1 MVILLYFTQTTHL
14 VVNNADKSAE
24 SYKGRM
30 AQKYGIPI
38 VSTSFVDVSVE
49 RGELVEPD
57 NYLAVG
63 KTAAE
68 QFQTGKIIG
77 TAICLAILYMSF
89 CVCVCVCVRVCV
101 YAVCTVPCMYGI
113 FALASTSLHNYI
125 CT

>member
-1 MVILLYFTQTTHL
+1 MNIDMYAFLCCFQTTHL
-14 VVNNADKSAE
+14 VVNNADKSAD

-38 VSTSFVDVSVE
+38 VSASFVDVSVE

-57 NYLAVG
+57 DFLAVG

-77 TAICLAILYMSF
+77 TVLCIVY
-89 CVCVCVCVRVCV
+89 VCIV
-101 YAVCTVPCMYGI
+101 
-113 FALASTSLHNYI
+113 
-125 CT
+125 

>member
-1 MVILLYFTQTTHL
+1 MI
-14 VVNNADKSAE
+14 NNADKSAE

-57 NYLAVG
+57 GYLAVG

-77 TAICLAILYMSF
+77 TVYKSL
-89 CVCVCVCVRVCV
+89 CVCVCV
-101 YAVCTVPCMYGI
+101 
-113 FALASTSLHNYI
+113 
-125 CT
+125 

>member
-1 MVILLYFTQTTHL
+1 M
-14 VVNNADKSAE
+14 VNNAEKSAE

-49 RGELVEPD
+49 KGELVETD
-57 NYLAVG
+57 DFLAVG

-77 TAICLAILYMSF
+77 MIS
-89 CVCVCVCVRVCV
+89 CV
-101 YAVCTVPCMYGI
+101 YKLLFVVVYVTHFTC
-113 FALASTSLHNYI
+113 SLHTHARVHTHTHMHAHTNMYI
-125 CT
+125 HIYMYYCSFTTR

>member
-1 MVILLYFTQTTHL
+1 MATVNIWFNNVFLHSQTTHL
-14 VVNNADKSAE
+14 VVNNAEKSAE

-49 RGELVEPD
+49 SGELMEPD
-57 NYLAVG
+57 DFLLVG

-77 TAICLAILYMSF
+77 NVKLFKAFIRKHTYPYFS
-89 CVCVCVCVRVCV
+89 
-101 YAVCTVPCMYGI
+101 I
-113 FALASTSLHNYI
+113 FI
-125 CT
+125 

>member
-1 MVILLYFTQTTHL
+1 M
-14 VVNNADKSAE
+14 VNNAEKSAD

-57 NYLAVG
+57 DFLAVG

-68 QFQTGKIIG
+68 QFHTGKIIG
-77 TAICLAILYMSF
+77 NITCVFVCM
-89 CVCVCVCVRVCV
+89 CVCAHACVHTNIYV
-101 YAVCTVPCMYGI
+101 
-113 FALASTSLHNYI
+113 SK
-125 CT
+125 

>member
-1 MVILLYFTQTTHL
+1 M
-14 VVNNADKSAE
+14 VNNAEKSAD

-57 NYLAVG
+57 DFLAVG

-77 TAICLAILYMSF
+77 TVICIVYVCYYIDVCIVLMYLYPNF
-89 CVCVCVCVRVCV
+89 CSKACRPV
-101 YAVCTVPCMYGI
+101 
-113 FALASTSLHNYI
+113 SLNSSGDYYREVVF
-125 CT
+125 TL

>member
-1 MVILLYFTQTTHL
+1 MLHFHPHTYTYTRSHILCCVGTRYKYLVTFLCFLQTTHL

-57 NYLAVG
+57 DYLAVG

-77 TAICLAILYMSF
+77 TIS
-89 CVCVCVCVRVCV
+89 
-101 YAVCTVPCMYGI
+101 
-113 FALASTSLHNYI
+113 
-125 CT
+125 

>member
-1 MVILLYFTQTTHL
+1 MI
-14 VVNNADKSAE
+14 NNADKSAE

-38 VSTSFVDVSVE
+38 VSTNFVDVSVE

-77 TAICLAILYMSF
+77 TVIF
-89 CVCVCVCVRVCV
+89 CV
-101 YAVCTVPCMYGI
+101 
-113 FALASTSLHNYI
+113 
-125 CT
+125 